1 MNRIGK
7 AIVFLSVLGNLS
19 AQNGYNY
26 PYPGRPFSEVPGTPG
41 TPSTTGGYPS
51 GTPGAQ
57 ENPSTQ
63 GPNRYPSSGR
73 PTGTQFPQGAQ
84 GTTNGYSR
92 PGTQGITS
100 SSVTPPGSQQGG
112 YPGAP
117 SGPLPGT
124 QQQNGY
130 PASGKPFQPSGQY
143 PSSNGQGGYPGGAQN
158 GYPKPSGTFA
168 GPSVQPG
175 SFPGAQQAGGF
186 PSQGSQ
192 PGQGGF
198 SGQGGQPSS
207 FPEGGAF
214 PGQGPSDGQYE
225 GGDYSAIPGEPDK
238 DYPILSYIPETSFK
252 CDQQQYPGYY
262 ADVETRCQV
271 FHVCSNNRTYD
282 FLCPNGT
289 IFHQEYL
296 VCVWWNQFDCNLAPS
311 LFGINANIYDYSIIG
326 AQQAQ
331 GGYQP
336 GQGFGGYPQGGFP
349 TGPIAGPGTEQGPG
363 APGGGYPGERP
374 QRPGVSSGVPQA
386 SGGYPSSNTPN
397 GPGGDTGYPGG
408 RPQGPQI
415 PNQGYE
421 PGYPGGRPQ
430 SPGTNG
436 AQQSTAGGYPS
447 GGAQGGYP
455 SGRPTQGP
463 GGYPGQTGF
472 PTQQQRPGTEGQQ
485 AGYPGGRP
493 EGPSFPPSGQG
504 SEPQRPTGSQGQGGY
519 PSGANGAQRPGYPSQ
534 STTNGYPSGRPQGPA
549 FPTAPQNGGYQ
560 RPGGQ
565 ETQQGGYPQGA
576 GFPST
581 VEPGAGG
588 DTTQGPAGGSYPGG
602 RPGTPFPGT
611 QQPNREYLPPF

>member
-1 MNRIGK
+1 MFIFPN
-7 AIVFLSVLGNLS
+7 NCT
-19 AQNGYNY
+19 NY
-26 PYPGRPFSEVPGTPG
+26 
-41 TPSTTGGYPS
+41 
-51 GTPGAQ
+51 
-57 ENPSTQ
+57 
-63 GPNRYPSSGR
+63 
-73 PTGTQFPQGAQ
+73 
-84 GTTNGYSR
+84 
-92 PGTQGITS
+92 
-100 SSVTPPGSQQGG
+100 
-112 YPGAP
+112 
-117 SGPLPGT
+117 
-124 QQQNGY
+124 
-130 PASGKPFQPSGQY
+130 PSGQY

-186 PSQGSQ
+186 PGQGSQ

-349 TGPIAGPGTEQGPG
+349 TGPGTEQGPG

-386 SGGYPSSNTPN
+386 SGGYPSSSTPT

-421 PGYPGGRPQ
+421 PGYPGGRLQ

-436 AQQSTAGGYPS
+436 AQQSTTGGYPS

-472 PTQQQRPGTEGQQ
+472 PTQQQRPGTGGQQ

-519 PSGANGAQRPGYPSQ
+519 PSGANGAQRPGYPGQ

-549 FPTAPQNGGYQ
+549 FPTASQNGGYQ

-576 GFPST
+576 VFPST
-581 VEPGAGG
+581 VEPGVGG